1 MQWITIATPAFDS
14 IEQFDKVNAQFDK
27 EHDGLV
33 ARYVGMATDGK
44 PRVIGLWESKAHADR
59 FLAERLDPARVKA
72 LGSHV
77 SAPAVVG
84 VDVARRYVCEPGA

>member
-33 ARYVGMATDGK
+33 ARYVGIATDGK
-44 PRVIGLWESKAHADR
+44 PRVIALWESKAHADR
-59 FLAERLDPARVKA
+59 FLTERLGPARVEA

-77 SAPAVVG
+77 GAPEVVG
-84 VDVARRYVCEPGA
+84 IDVARRYVREPVA